1 MQKIEI
7 EIPDEKTLKKVGLS
21 VEQVRRKLQEDA
33 RVIGAGLSVGPI
45 RR

>member
-1 MQKIEI
+1 MTKVVIEI
-7 EIPDEKTLKKVGLS
+7 DEENLKKVGLS
-21 VEQVRRKLQEDA
+21 VEQVKRKLQEDA